1 MGRTPALIGL
11 IFCGL
16 LGFAQ
21 GPAEKAQTEQDKY
34 AGPALSTSDVI
45 LLLKLKIP
53 EERIRQIIAVR
64 GRGFEIREEAS
75 TAILKAG
82 GEQLL
87 GYLSRPEFYKKS
99 AAK

>member
-1 MGRTPALIGL
+1 MGLPRGMIGL

-16 LGFAQ
+16 LCFAQ
-21 GPAEKAQTEQDKY
+21 SPAEKAQTDQDKY
-34 AGPALSTSDVI
+34 AGPALSTSDVV

-53 EERIRQIIAVR
+53 EDRIRKIIAVR

-75 TAILKAG
+75 TEILKAG

-99 AAK
+99 AGK